1 MDVGRAAEEIFRREN
16 GRILATLIRLSGSFD
31 RAEEAMQDAFA
42 SALVAWRENGLPD
55 NPGAWITVAAH
66 RKILDQFRRE
76 RTRTEYSQALQY
88 ESVKE
93 TAPEDFTAEDH
104 STNFPDERLRLIF
117 TCCHPALNKEGQI
130 ALTLRTLGGLTT
142 GEIARAFL
150 VPEPTLA
157 QRLVRAKRKIQEAK
171 IPYEIP
177 LPGRLAERLSG
188 VQAVIYLIFNE
199 GYLAA
204 SGDSLVR
211 VGLCDEAIRLG
222 RVLSSLLPNDAET
235 QGLLALMLLHD
246 SRREARIRDGQ
257 LVTLDEQDRSRWDRS
272 KIREGVSL
280 VESALKTGDVGPY
293 QLQAAIAAVHA
304 ESPAAEATDWEQI
317 ARLYERLS
325 TFQSTPVVLL
335 NHAVAVALSGDLE
348 GGLGRIDALAAAGDL
363 DGYHLF
369 HAARADLLR
378 RMHRLPEAR
387 DAYRAALRLTT
398 NRLEQE
404 FLGRR
409 IAAIEDM

>member
-1 MDVGRAAEEIFRREN
+1 
-16 GRILATLIRLSGSFD
+16 
-31 RAEEAMQDAFA
+31 
-42 SALVAWRENGLPD
+42 
-55 NPGAWITVAAH
+55 
-66 RKILDQFRRE
+66 
-76 RTRTEYSQALQY
+76 
-88 ESVKE
+88 
-93 TAPEDFTAEDH
+93 
-104 STNFPDERLRLIF
+104 
-117 TCCHPALNKEGQI
+117 
-130 ALTLRTLGGLTT
+130 
-142 GEIARAFL
+142 
-150 VPEPTLA
+150 
-157 QRLVRAKRKIQEAK
+157 
-171 IPYEIP
+171 
-177 LPGRLAERLSG
+177 LAERLSG

-235 QGLLALMLLHD
+235 QGLLALMLLPD